1 MPLNN
6 PAPRFGLL
14 TAYDVRNLS
23 ATKIFTRGSTAV
35 NLPTFTT
42 GQGVYEDAI
51 HLLNARSSKQS
62 NSATSQLTSV
72 ASFGSGWS
80 VTIDENDKVVI
91 TSAVQFELQSTGSS
105 DPLGFG
111 SSQISSSASGSNY
124 VIAAPN
130 DWSRGL
136 LTLNGVS
143 YTITETGGSGSF
155 NWPLSVL
162 EVQDVTVFLRDRS
175 TVSDD
180 DAFGLQSI
188 EELDQTAVSSSLISW
203 SVTDEGYC
211 QVYYQTALGHI
222 TWNSDVMRDTL
233 GFTGSESPVAI
244 SGYSRLTSTHKI
256 AGVLIP
262 SRPYQDHHLNIE
274 NVAQARRL
282 IGGGYASNL
291 IGHYTTSRL
300 TFNLDALLDES
311 DDYKHFSNR
320 WTKLGS
326 MGERV
331 NFYQGWGDS
340 RRSLRTAEISASQPA
355 FDLLFTSEDNGEY
368 GRIRASITLS
378 GFELAYPGSL
388 KRRVPVVI
396 EMEHL

>member
-14 TAYDVRNLS
+14 TAYDVRDLS

-35 NLPTFTT
+35 SMPTFTT

-62 NSATSQLTSV
+62 NSATNQLTSV
-72 ASFGSGWS
+72 ATFGSGWA
-80 VTIDENDKVVI
+80 VTISENDRILI
-91 TSAVQFELQSTGSS
+91 TSAVQFEIESTGSS

-124 VIAAPN
+124 IIEAPN
-130 DWSRGL
+130 DWARGL
-136 LTLNGVS
+136 LALNGVS
-143 YTITETGGSGSF
+143 YTITQTGGAGSF

-162 EVQDVTVFLRDRS
+162 EVQDVTVFLRDRA

-222 TWNSDVMRDTL
+222 TWNSDSMRQTL
-233 GFTGSESPVAI
+233 GFTGSESPATI

-262 SRPYQDHHLNIE
+262 SRPYQSHHLNIE

-282 IGGGYASNL
+282 IGGGYATNL
-291 IGHYTTSRL
+291 IGHYITSMM
-300 TFNLDALLDES
+300 TFDLDALLDES
-311 DDYKHFSNR
+311 DDYKHFSHR
-320 WTKLGS
+320 WLKLCS
-326 MGERV
+326 MGERL

-340 RRSLRTAEISASQPA
+340 RRSLTTAQISASQPA
-355 FDLLFTSEDNGEY
+355 YDLLYTSEDNGEY
-368 GRIRASITLS
+368 GRIRASLTLS
-378 GFELAYPGSL
+378 EFELAYPRRL
-388 KRRVPVVI
+388 KRRVPVTL